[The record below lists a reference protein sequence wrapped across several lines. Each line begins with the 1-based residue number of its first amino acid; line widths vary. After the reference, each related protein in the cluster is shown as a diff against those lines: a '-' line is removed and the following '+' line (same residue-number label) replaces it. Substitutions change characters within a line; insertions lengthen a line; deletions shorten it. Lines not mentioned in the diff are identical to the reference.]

1 METELSRAVL
11 TNPLLSA
18 CAEATRAAVVAA
30 AKVREFT
37 PGETL
42 IGDGEPAGVALFPL
56 QGVLQMSKKTPR
68 GRQQIFCDSTP
79 SACGG
84 LCLLAFGPHSLADV
98 RSITSGLVLMVP
110 AGQFML
116 LARQDPV
123 LCQGAW
129 QCATTC
135 MAHLSDLVTQLSFK
149 TVSERVVDALLHG
162 TQADGDVVRHTQ
174 SELAALVGTTREVV
188 ARCLGDLQAA
198 GAIRL
203 GRGRIIVLNRALL
216 AAQA

>member
-1 METELSRAVL
+1 MDTDLPQIAL
-11 TNPLLSA
+11 ANPLLSV
-18 CAEATRAAVVAA
+18 CAEATRAGVLTA

-56 QGVLQMSKKTPR
+56 QGALQMSKSTLR
-68 GRQQIFCDSTP
+68 GRQQIFCSST
-79 SACGG
+79 SSVCGG
-84 LCLLAFGPHSLADV
+84 LCLLAFGSRALADV

-110 AGQFML
+110 ADQFMV
-116 LARQDPV
+116 LARQDSV

-129 QCATTC
+129 QCVTTC

-149 TVSERVVDALLHG
+149 TVSERVVDVLLNG
-162 TQADGDVVRHTQ
+162 TQADGDMVRHTQ
-174 SELAALVGTTREVV
+174 AELAALVGTTREVV

-203 GRGRIIVLNRALL
+203 GRGRIIVLNRAQL
-216 AAQA
+216 AAQT

>member
-1 METELSRAVL
+1 METKLSQAAL
-11 TNPLLSA
+11 ANPLLAA
-18 CAEATRAAVVAA
+18 CADTTRAALLATA
-30 AKVREFT
+30 SVRKFA

-42 IGDGEPAGVALFPL
+42 LADGEPAGVALFPL
-56 QGVLQMSKKTPR
+56 EGVLQMSKTTAR
-68 GRQQIFCDSTP
+68 GRQQIFCDSTLA
-79 SACGG
+79 ACGG
-84 LCLLAFGPHSLADV
+84 LCLLAFGPRALAEV
-98 RSITSGLVLMVP
+98 RGVTSGTVLLIP
-110 AGQFML
+110 AAEFML

-129 QCATTC
+129 QCATAC
-135 MAHLSDLVTQLSFK
+135 MAHLSDLVSQLSFK
-149 TVSERVVDALLHG
+149 TVSERVADALLHE

-203 GRGRIIVLNRALL
+203 GRGRITVLNRAQLG
-216 AAQA
+216 AQT

>member
-1 METELSRAVL
+1 MDTDLSQVAL
-11 TNPLLSA
+11 ANPLLSA
-18 CAEATRAAVVAA
+18 CAEATRSAILAA
-30 AKVREFT
+30 ASVREFT

-42 IGDGEPAGVALFPL
+42 IREGEPAGVALFPL
-56 QGVLQMSKKTPR
+56 KGVLQMSKTTPR

-79 SACGG
+79 LACGG
-84 LCLLAFGPHSLADV
+84 LCLLAFGQRALADV
-98 RSITSGLVLMVP
+98 RGITSGVVLMVP
-110 AGQFML
+110 AGQFMP

-129 QCATTC
+129 QCATAC
-135 MAHLSDLVTQLSFK
+135 MAHLSDLVAQLSFK

-162 TQADGDVVRHTQ
+162 TQTDGDVVRLTQ

-188 ARCLGDLQAA
+188 ARCLGDFQAA

-203 GRGRIIVLNRALL
+203 GRGRIIVLNRAQL
-216 AAQA
+216 AVQT